1 MDRPFLSISEGYSL
15 IRLILDQSGIDTVE
29 CWMPMAF
36 AGVKAP
42 VHSADMIAD
51 RFVRSTMMTIIQK
64 GRQKLFVGV
73 DSADQ
78 KPSMSRE
85 TGACVNRMR
94 VVKLIRRQSAKTS
107 MAARIAPKI
116 WTAVWTDVR
125 FVFTKAYRLSGRYQV
140 ETSVY
145 NTRALSVKGMM
156 RRTNRKCSIQ
166 EVDGVL
172 FDETIKCLGSS
183 RCPFCCMIEI

>member
-1 MDRPFLSISEGYSL
+1 
-15 IRLILDQSGIDTVE
+15 
-29 CWMPMAF
+29 MAF

-42 VHSADMIAD
+42 VQSADMIAD
-51 RFVRSTMMTIIQK
+51 RLPRSTVMAIIQK

-85 TGACVNRMR
+85 TGACVNRTR

-125 FVFTKAYRLSGRYQV
+125 FVFAKAYRLSGRYQL
-140 ETSVY
+140 EISVY
-145 NTRALSVKGMM
+145 NTRALRVRGII

-166 EVDGVL
+166 EFDGVL

-183 RCPFCCMIEI
+183 RCLFCRMIEVY